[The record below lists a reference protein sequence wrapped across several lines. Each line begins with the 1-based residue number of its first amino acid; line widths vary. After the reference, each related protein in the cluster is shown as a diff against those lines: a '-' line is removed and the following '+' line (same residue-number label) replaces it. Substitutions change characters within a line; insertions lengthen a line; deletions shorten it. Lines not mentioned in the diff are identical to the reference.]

1 MAEKT
6 KQKPAYYTIDFVTAL
21 PKIECLTRLDQRVI
35 LPNQGLGAS
44 LAPMR
49 QETLFNT
56 TNEFVIERSYL
67 GAIVP
72 IRLVGY
78 LDEDENSKGT
88 WVHGTIT
95 HDVDNQ
101 VLIEGLIVFLLFFLM
116 TALLFLR
123 LKLRGLA
130 ISVPMLLVLLLL
142 FSARWRVLRAST
154 LDLTRWVRRKLYV
167 TREQVK

>member
-6 KQKPAYYTIDFVTAL
+6 KQKPAYHTIDFITAL
-21 PKIECLTRLDQRVI
+21 PKDECVSRLEQRVV
-35 LPNQGLGAS
+35 LPAKGFGES

-49 QETLFNT
+49 QDILFSSS
-56 TNEFVIERSYL
+56 NEFVIERSFP

-72 IRLVGY
+72 IRLIGY
-78 LDEDENSKGT
+78 LDENENNQGT

-95 HDVDNQ
+95 HDPDNQ
-101 VLIEGLIVFLLFFLM
+101 ILIEGLIVFLLFFLM

-123 LKLRGLA
+123 LKLRGLVITA
-130 ISVPMLLVLLLL
+130 PMLILLLFV
-142 FSARWRVLRAST
+142 FSARWRALRAST

-167 TREQVK
+167 TKAQVK